1 MGGWEGWFL
10 KNTVGLRAGG
20 NNNEF
25 GGGLSLQYP
34 LMGMTLRLD
43 YSILMPF
50 LVQGTNG
57 NQRISLTADF

>member
-1 MGGWEGWFL
+1 
-10 KNTVGLRAGG
+10 
-20 NNNEF
+20 
-25 GGGLSLQYP
+25 
-34 LMGMTLRLD
+34 MGMTLRLD